1 MKWCNRIVK
10 ECIVNSSESSLRIT
24 QDAID
29 IFCCSIGDSSM
40 YYIYIGLLF
49 TCYILFFFGLTI
61 H

>member
-10 ECIVNSSESSLRIT
+10 ECIANSSESSLRIT

-40 YYIYIGLLF
+40 CFIYIELLSTF
-49 TCYILFFFGLTI
+49 YILFKI
-61 H
+61 I